1 MSRKIF
7 KWLNKDGILLMSA
20 ITLFVYII
28 IHIVFA
34 NHFRTGISL
43 EEKIIVGIGLIGS
56 LLWIRIE
63 ASLLSRPTWQ
73 DLIDDYKI
81 QESIRN
87 YDFETSTAKDKFAKD
102 RN

>member
-7 KWLNKDGILLMSA
+7 KWLNKDGILLMLA

-73 DLIDDYKI
+73 DLIDD
-81 QESIRN
+81 
-87 YDFETSTAKDKFAKD
+87 
-102 RN
+102 

>member
-1 MSRKIF
+1 MFRKLF
-7 KWLNKDGILLMSA
+7 KWLGKDEVMLTIACM
-20 ITLFVYII
+20 LFIYII

>member
-7 KWLNKDGILLMSA
+7 KWLNKDGALLLLA

-28 IHIVFA
+28 IHILFA

-43 EEKIIVGIGLIGS
+43 EEKIIVGIGLISS
-56 LLWIRIE
+56 LLWVRIE
-63 ASLLSRPTWQ
+63 AALLSRPTWQ
-73 DLIDDYKI
+73 DLLDDFKI
-81 QESIRN
+81 QEAIRN
-87 YDFETSTAKDKFAKD
+87 YDLETSIAKDKFAKD

>member
-7 KWLNKDGILLMSA
+7 KWLNKDGILLMLA
-20 ITLFVYII
+20 IILFIYII
-28 IHIVFA
+28 IHFLFA
-34 NHFRTGISL
+34 NHFRTDISL

-63 ASLLSRPTWQ
+63 AALLSQPTWQ

-81 QESIRN
+81 QEVIRN
-87 YDFETSTAKDKFAKD
+87 YDLETSIAKDKFAKD

>member
-73 DLIDDYKI
+73 DLIDNYEI
-81 QESIRN
+81 REAIRN
-87 YDFETSTAKDKFAKD
+87 YDFETSIAKDKFAKD

>member
-7 KWLNKDGILLMSA
+7 KRLNRDGILLMLA
-20 ITLFVYII
+20 ITLFIYII
-28 IHIVFA
+28 IHILFA

-63 ASLLSRPTWQ
+63 DALLSRPTWQ
-73 DLIDDYKI
+73 DLLDDYEI
-81 QESIRN
+81 REAVRN
-87 YDFETSTAKDKFAKD
+87 YDLEASIVKDKYAKD

>member
-7 KWLNKDGILLMSA
+7 KRLNRDGILLMLA
-20 ITLFVYII
+20 ITLFIYII
-28 IHIVFA
+28 IHILFA

-63 ASLLSRPTWQ
+63 DALLSRPTWQ
-73 DLIDDYKI
+73 DLLDDYEI
-81 QESIRN
+81 REAVRDHSFEASIV
-87 YDFETSTAKDKFAKD
+87 KDKYAKD

>member
-56 LLWIRIE
+56 LLWIRLE
-63 ASLLSRPTWQ
+63 ASILSRPTWQ
-73 DLIDDYKI
+73 DLIDSYEIPEAIK
-81 QESIRN
+81 N
-87 YDFETSTAKDKFAKD
+87 YDFKTSIAKDKFAKD